1 MPPNDEITIW
11 ENFCAGD
18 EKSLF
23 ALYNLFYFDLLRYGI
38 GLTTDAA
45 LTKDFINRL
54 FLDLWQKRDKL
65 PVVRSPKAFLITCL
79 RNKLLYRK
87 KGKTDR
93 LVFNQ
98 ANTDYHQLADQ
109 SIEAATAEIERLQ
122 EQQQQISQLLN
133 GLSQRQREI
142 INLRFFE
149 ELSYEDIAQKL
160 GISVRTVYNSIH
172 ESIKL
177 LKAST
182 DQRPGKA

>member
-1 MPPNDEITIW
+1 MLPNDEIKIW

-38 GLTTDAA
+38 RLTTDAV

-54 FLDLWQKRDKL
+54 FLDLWQKREKL
-65 PVVRSPKAFLITCL
+65 PPVKAPKAFLITCL

-87 KGKTDR
+87 KGKNDR
-93 LVFNQ
+93 LVLNQ
-98 ANTDYHQLADQ
+98 VDTDYHQLADQ
-109 SIEAATAEIERLQ
+109 SIDAATTEIERLQ
-122 EQQQQISQLLN
+122 EQRQKISHLLKA
-133 GLSQRQREI
+133 LSQRQREI

-177 LKAST
+177 LKTST
-182 DQRPGKA
+182 EH